1 MFCRTPHRPTRVKA
15 LLLGVGMILLVIA
28 GVGCPPEDTTPPANA
43 TSLQA
48 LTGDGE
54 IRLTWTNPG
63 DGDFAAVRIQR
74 LTSGYAAYVGDGT
87 TVYEGSLEEYPDAGL
102 TNGTTYYYTV
112 FSYDGVPNYSS
123 GVQVAARPQWADA
136 QKDVLDEMAALDED
150 IEAVEDTVLDPAQR
164 TGLVTKLGKAEW
176 AYVGGDPCAAGEFL
190 TAYLV
195 KVQEFR
201 QGDAAG
207 VTDGFY
213 NRGRQL
219 RYDILANEGC
229 SGAER
234 VGKVATAGADEQ
246 QTDNTQAV
254 VDIAFG
260 EPVLKTIVSGQETFT
275 EVCVPGT
282 STDSAAPGEPAV
294 PIIRRLLA
302 APRGAKLNVEVQYGG
317 SETFLCNLIPCQHQ
331 PADQNPENP
340 GNPPDPSIFD
350 TPGFVKDEAAY
361 AGAQAYPVEPWAV
374 HELGSFRDLRL
385 LQLEV
390 AAGRYSP
397 ATQELT
403 LYEDVT
409 VDVTFGGG
417 SGAFLTEAAMHEFES
432 TPSVYTQ
439 SVLNSAAVERY
450 IEGWLRPSLS
460 GEEFMILAPPSMNA
474 EAIALRDWKRSKGIM
489 TNVYTVADG
498 GGSNPD
504 TAAEID
510 SFIESHYYT
519 VAVRPSYILLL
530 GDAEIIPPFYPAA
543 NNADLVGSTTIGS
556 DWEYSILG
564 NVGLDL
570 VPDFAVG
577 RIPVDTAAQAAI
589 VVNKIIQYE
598 QNPPMNAGF
607 YSAAAIAAQFEC
619 CRWDVVQDGT
629 ALRTFTEAGEFC
641 RDVLVA
647 QGKTVD
653 RIYEDTVDWRYGA
666 RDATPRRYYD
676 GATLPA
682 DLAPGSGFAWNGGT
696 VDILTAWNEG
706 RFLMI
711 HRDHGW
717 EGGWSHPDFA
727 WSDIASLTNS
737 TLQPVVFS
745 VNCASGLFDN
755 ETAGGVW
762 GTTDTAVYFA
772 ERLLRKSDGGCVGFL
787 GDTRNSP
794 SWPNTEL
801 LKGFMDAIWHDA
813 IPSYGASA
821 PHRRLGDILNHGK
834 LYMMTQVGAAG
845 AGVESWDAKD
855 ELLLWHCLGDPTME
869 IWTSYPYTFS
879 LPSVFDY
886 LTTTTQF
893 VRLVYPVDGALVT
906 AYQIDGNDEVIAIA
920 RGVVEDGSAVLPYF
934 NEPDPKYTMHYAV
947 SLAGSVAKLVT
958 P

>member
-1 MFCRTPHRPTRVKA
+1 MFSTTPCTPRRAPA
-15 LLLGVGMILLVIA
+15 LVFGVGVLLLVISGA
-28 GVGCPPEDTTPPANA
+28 GCPPEDSTPPANA
-43 TSLQA
+43 TA
-48 LTGDGE
+48 LRAITGDGQ

-63 DGDFAAVRIQR
+63 DSDFAAVRVQR
-74 LTSGYAAYVGDGT
+74 LTSGYAAYVGDGA
-87 TVYEGSLEEYPDAGL
+87 TVYAGALEEYTDTGL

-112 FSYDGVPNYSS
+112 FSHDGVPNYSS

-136 QKDVLDEMAALDED
+136 QADVLDDMAALDED
-150 IEAVEDTVLDPAQR
+150 IEAVQDAVLEPTQR
-164 TGLVTKLGKAEW
+164 ADLLSKLDEAEG
-176 AYVGGDPCAAGEFL
+176 AYVGGDPCAAGEL
-190 TAYLV
+190 LIAYLA
-195 KVQEFR
+195 KAQELR
-201 QGDAAG
+201 LDDATG
-207 VTDGFY
+207 VAEGFY

-219 RYDILANEGC
+219 RYDILSGEGC
-229 SGAER
+229 AGAER
-234 VGKVATAGADEQ
+234 VGEVATAAADDQ

-254 VDIAFG
+254 VHLAFG
-260 EPVLKTIVSGQETFT
+260 EPLPKTIVSGQEVFT
-275 EVCVPGT
+275 EIRVPGT
-282 STDSAAPGEPAV
+282 SNDSAAPGEPAV

-302 APRGAKLNVEVQYGG
+302 APRGAKLSVEVQYGG
-317 SETFLCNLIPCQHQ
+317 TETILCNLIPCQHQ

-340 GNPPDPSIFD
+340 GDPPDPSVFD
-350 TPGFVKDEAAY
+350 TPDFVKDETAY
-361 AGAQAYPVEPWAV
+361 SGDRTYPLEPWTV
-374 HELGSFRDLRL
+374 SELGSFRDLRL

-390 AAGRYSP
+390 AGGRYTP
-397 ATQELT
+397 ATQELI

-409 VDVTFGGG
+409 IAVTFGGG

-432 TPSVYTQ
+432 APSVYMQ
-439 SVLNSAAVERY
+439 APLNAAAVVRY
-450 IEGWLRPSLS
+450 IEGWLRPLLT

-474 EAIALRDWKRSKGIM
+474 EAIALRDWKRSKGIA

-498 GGSNPD
+498 AGANPD
-504 TAAEID
+504 TASEID

-543 NNADLVGSTTIGS
+543 NNVDVVGSATIGS
-556 DWEYSILG
+556 DWEYAILG
-564 NVGLDL
+564 SVGFDL
-570 VPDFAVG
+570 IPDFAVG

-619 CRWDVVQDGT
+619 CRWDVAQDGT

-676 GATLPA
+676 GAALPA

-696 VDILTAWNEG
+696 DDILSAWNEG

-717 EGGWSHPDFA
+717 EGGWAHPDFA
-727 WSDIASLTNS
+727 WSDVDSLTNS
-737 TLQPVVFS
+737 TLQPVVLS

-755 ETAGGVW
+755 ETADGVW
-762 GTTDTAVYFA
+762 GTTNAAIYFA

-801 LKGFMDAIWHDA
+801 LKGFMDAMWHDA

-834 LYMMTQVGAAG
+834 LYMMTQVGIAG

-869 IWTSYPYTFS
+869 IWTRYPYVVS

-886 LTTTTQF
+886 LTTTTKY
-893 VRLVYPVDGALVT
+893 VRLVYQTNGAQIT

-920 RGVVEDGSAVLPYF
+920 RGFVEDGAAVLPYF
-934 NEPDPKYTMHYAV
+934 TEPDPKYPIYYAA
-947 SLAGSVAKLVT
+947 SLAGSVATPVT